1 MPGCRRMP
9 PMPCRP
15 ILVRLAVLTGL
26 LVGLVALADG
36 VAHREL
42 QQAIGSTTMASA
54 VAEAQPADVSDE

>member
-1 MPGCRRMP
+1 
-9 PMPCRP
+9 MPCRP